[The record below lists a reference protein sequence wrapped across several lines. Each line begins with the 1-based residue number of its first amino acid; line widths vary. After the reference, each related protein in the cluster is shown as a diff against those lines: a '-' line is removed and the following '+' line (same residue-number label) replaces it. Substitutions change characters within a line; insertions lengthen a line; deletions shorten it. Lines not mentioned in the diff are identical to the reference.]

1 MLSRVSRR
9 LIKAHQYYIQKLFY
23 VKKQLNSSKIDSNY
37 YYQEFF
43 TPTVGHMFNLTM
55 LIYDHSNMDVHVFKL
70 SEDNI
75 RKSLANGKQIFH
87 PVKHDSQLLINATYY

>member
-9 LIKAHQYYIQKLFY
+9 LIQAHQYYARQLFDERQK
-23 VKKQLNSSKIDSNY
+23 NSSNKIDNNY
-37 YYQEFF
+37 YFQEFF
-43 TPTVGHMFNLTM
+43 TPTIAHMFNLTII
-55 LIYDHSNMDVHVFKL
+55 IYNHSNMDVHVSRL

-87 PVKHDSQLLINATYY
+87 PVKHDSQLLINATSY